1 MPWWVSLYGVCIT
14 ALSTLS
20 VIAMARSCRLMRRYC
35 DQMSAVTTHVSLAA
49 SDMWDKLTPEQIRQL
64 HPNTVDVGNGLPTWD
79 TFSEAMKSTTES
91 E

>member
-1 MPWWVSLYGVCIT
+1 MPWWVSLYGVCIS
-14 ALSTLS
+14 ALSTAA
-20 VIAMARSCRLMRRYC
+20 VIAMARSCRLMRKSV
-35 DQMSAVTTHVSLAA
+35 MAMHVVTNHMAIAA

-79 TFSEAMKSTTES
+79 TISEAMKSTTES